1 MSITHHPDD
10 STLLSYAAGALPA
23 ALAVVAAAHL
33 AVCRRCRREV
43 ADMELLG
50 GALLGALPGATLQ
63 RPRPT
68 MPETEPRRPGRRM
81 SMGAAEVPAP
91 LARLVG
97 NDLDATRWRWL
108 SPGLRQRRV
117 PVAGVGQMHLLKGA
131 PGVAL
136 PTHGHDGAELT
147 MVLRGVLMDTTGR
160 YRPGDVCDLDDGV
173 VHKPAAGPDGC
184 ICIVAQE
191 RPARFRSLIMR
202 LARPWHG
209 M

>member
-68 MPETEPRRPGRRM
+68 MPETEPRRPGGRM

-108 SPGLRQRRV
+108 S
-117 PVAGVGQMHLLKGA
+117 
-131 PGVAL
+131 
-136 PTHGHDGAELT
+136 
-147 MVLRGVLMDTTGR
+147 
-160 YRPGDVCDLDDGV
+160 
-173 VHKPAAGPDGC
+173 
-184 ICIVAQE
+184 
-191 RPARFRSLIMR
+191 
-202 LARPWHG
+202 
-209 M
+209 